1 MKKLILLF
9 ASFSLLFVACTK
21 EGDLDIV
28 AIEEKLNGQQD
39 LGNDT
44 PNYCTSSY
52 EGPSANI
59 DIQLNVFCQAAYAY
73 LCIDGYSASSQQV
86 QGNCA
91 TYNQLN
97 EGSTPCPYCQ

>member
-1 MKKLILLF
+1 MKKITIIL
-9 ASFSLLFVACTK
+9 ASFSLILIACTK
-21 EGDLDIV
+21 SGDLDIV

-44 PNYCTSSY
+44 PSYCTDSY
-52 EGPSANI
+52 QGPSANI

-73 LCIDGYSASSQQV
+73 LCLDGLPASSQQV

-91 TYNQLN
+91 TYDQLN
-97 EGSTPCPYCQ
+97 EGTTPCPYCQ

>member
-9 ASFSLLFVACTK
+9 ASFTLLFVACTK

-28 AIEEKLNGQQD
+28 AIEEKLNGEQQFED
-39 LGNDT
+39 N
-44 PNYCTSSY
+44 TSSFCSGGY

-59 DIQLNVFCQAAYAY
+59 DIQLNAFCQAAYAY
-73 LCIDGYSASSQQV
+73 LCLDGLPASSQQV

-97 EGSTPCPYCQ
+97 EGTIACPYCE